1 MKYKL
6 AVFDMDGTLAD
17 TSEGIL
23 NCHRYAHKVMGR
35 PEPRDEELDG
45 VIGGPLLET
54 YKTRFGFPEE
64 DAKQAVKIYRERY
77 AEQGIYEAKLY
88 DGMKETLQQ
97 LKASGVKLAVAT
109 LKAERFAKI
118 MLANMG
124 VADLFDAIY
133 GVDENDKRTKAELIQ
148 MCMDTLQVEKSETVM
163 IGDSI
168 HDLNGAKEC
177 NVDFIGVTYGFG
189 FKMPMNGSLG
199 LFCIIPDDL
208 LKAISFK
215 NKNMIF
221 SK

>member
-23 NCHRYAHKVMGR
+23 NCHRYAHKMMDR
-35 PEPRDEELDG
+35 PEPTDEELDG
-45 VIGGPLLET
+45 VIGGPLLDS
-54 YKTRFGFPEE
+54 YRTRFGFSEE

-88 DGMKETLQQ
+88 DGMQETLQQ
-97 LKASGVKLAVAT
+97 LKANGMKLAVAT

-118 MLANMG
+118 MLVNMG
-124 VADLFDAIY
+124 VAELFDVIY
-133 GVDENDKRTKAELIQ
+133 GVDDNDKRTKAELIQ
-148 MCMDTLQVEKSETVM
+148 MCMDTLQIDKSETVM
-163 IGDSI
+163 IGDSS

-189 FKMPMNGSLG
+189 FKNDEKQNNDS
-199 LFCIIPDDL
+199 FCKIPNEL
-208 LKAISFK
+208 LNNI
-215 NKNMIF
+215 
-221 SK
+221 

>member
-23 NCHRYAHKVMGR
+23 NCHRYAHKMMGR
-35 PEPRDEELDG
+35 PEPTDEELDG
-45 VIGGPLLET
+45 VIGGPLLDS
-54 YKTRFGFPEE
+54 YRTRFGFSEE

-97 LKASGVKLAVAT
+97 LKASGMKLAVAT

-118 MLANMG
+118 MLENMG
-124 VADLFDAIY
+124 VADLFDVIY

-148 MCMDTLQVEKSETVM
+148 MCMNTLQIEKAETVM

-177 NVDFIGVTYGFG
+177 DVDFIGVTYGFG
-189 FKMPMNGSLG
+189 FDDVDNGNGFYGSPKELEK
-199 LFCIIPDDL
+199 IIT
-208 LKAISFK
+208 
-215 NKNMIF
+215 NQ
-221 SK
+221 